1 MRETLPFATHE
12 LLIAGRWREAGSGQR
27 LPLLNPSDGST
38 LAEIARGSAEDV
50 DAAVQAAQ
58 AARAGEWGRLTAAER
73 GRLLMA
79 MGRAVLERVDELA
92 RLEALDV
99 GKPLKQGRADAVAL
113 ARYLEFYG
121 GAADKVSGETI
132 PYLNGYTALTWR
144 EPHGVTGHVVP
155 WNYPMQIIGRSVGA
169 ALAMGNACVL
179 KPAEEAC
186 LTALAIGRIAQQC
199 GLPAGALNIV
209 PGLGEEAGA
218 ALTAHAGVQHLSF
231 TGSVATGRL
240 VQAAAAKHTVPVTLE
255 LGGKSPNVVLP
266 DADLDRVVPGILQG
280 MRFTRQGQSCS
291 AGTRLLLHES
301 IHDEVVA
308 RVVKELAKMRVGD
321 PMDEAS
327 EVGAIISAEQYERVN
342 HYVEMARAT
351 PGARIACGGGR
362 PAGEAVAKGYFYAPT
377 LIEGVPHA
385 SPVCQDE
392 IFGPVAVTVRWR
404 DFDEA
409 IALAN
414 DTRFGLAA
422 SVWTRDLAKAL
433 AFVDRVKAGFVQ
445 VNQYIT
451 PQPNLPYGGLKMSGL
466 GKENTLEA
474 MLEHFTCSKTV
485 LINPGA

>member
-38 LAEIARGSAEDV
+38 LAEIARGNAEDV

-99 GKPLKQGRADAVAL
+99 GKPLRQGRADAVAL

-255 LGGKSPNVVLP
+255 LGGKSPQIVFADAELDAALPFLVNAGIQNAGQTCSAGSRILVERSRFDEVVERLAQRVRVLKVGP
-266 DADLDRVVPGILQG
+266 ALADLDLGPLISKRQHEIVSHYLGLARDTGLSVAAQG
-280 MRFTRQGQSCS
+280 EIVDS
-291 AGTRLLLHES
+291 A
-301 IHDEVVA
+301 
-308 RVVKELAKMRVGD
+308 
-321 PMDEAS
+321 
-327 EVGAIISAEQYERVN
+327 
-342 HYVEMARAT
+342 
-351 PGARIACGGGR
+351 
-362 PAGEAVAKGYFYAPT
+362 PAGGFYVRPT
-377 LIEGVPHA
+377 LVAAVPAAHA
-385 SPVCQDE
+385 LAQEE
-392 IFGPVAVTVRWR
+392 IFGPVQVVIAF
-404 DFDEA
+404 DDEA
-409 IALAN
+409 DALRIAN
-414 DTRFGLAA
+414 GTPYGLVAG
-422 SVWTRDLAKAL
+422 VWTRDGSRAL
-433 AFVDRVKAGFVQ
+433 RMARALRCGQVFINIYGAGGGVE
-445 VNQYIT
+445 
-451 PQPNLPYGGLKMSGL
+451 LPFGGVGASGHGREKGFEALYGFSAL
-466 GKENTLEA
+466 
-474 MLEHFTCSKTV
+474 KTV
-485 LINPGA
+485 AILHG